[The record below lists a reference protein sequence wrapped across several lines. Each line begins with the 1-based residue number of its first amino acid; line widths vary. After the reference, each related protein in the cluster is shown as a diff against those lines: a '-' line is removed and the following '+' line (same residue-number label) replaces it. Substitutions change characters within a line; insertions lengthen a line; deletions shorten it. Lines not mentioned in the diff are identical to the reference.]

1 MANLIKNG
9 GEWGPIEEGSGAISQ
24 KSYNGRQIVIDFDG
38 SETTSIMYTN
48 PIGIPLSTETE
59 LIWNTEAIDC
69 ATATD
74 MEVFWQGTDDPSIA
88 NAASGSGSD
97 VAAEDTGWTS
107 VSVQNFAGSEAADT
121 RTSTNLAGVANV
133 VNKAYVRFKYIL
145 TAANPG
151 DLDIT
156 CRLVNIPAL
165 GNVTHSVAL

>member
-1 MANLIKNG
+1 
-9 GEWGPIEEGSGAISQ
+9 
-24 KSYNGRQIVIDFDG
+24 
-38 SETTSIMYTN
+38 
-48 PIGIPLSTETE
+48 
-59 LIWNTEAIDC
+59 
-69 ATATD
+69 